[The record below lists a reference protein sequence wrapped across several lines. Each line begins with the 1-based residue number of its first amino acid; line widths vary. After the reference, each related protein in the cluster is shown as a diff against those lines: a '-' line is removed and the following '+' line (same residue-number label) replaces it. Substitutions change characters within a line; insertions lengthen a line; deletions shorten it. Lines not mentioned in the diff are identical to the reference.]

1 MERKLHL
8 PAKPER
14 HRRFGSVEAVKGIK
28 PTDKE
33 QMKDIQKYTERLFF

>member
-33 QMKDIQKYTERLFF
+33 QMKDIQNTPNDYF